1 VKNLHLRATKL
12 SVNWTIKSPEW
23 PKAIKK
29 IAGQLLLQNTEEYP
43 FQNPYYWDAFIASG
57 H

>member
-1 VKNLHLRATKL
+1 MAE
-12 SVNWTIKSPEW
+12 SY
-23 PKAIKK
+23 KK

-43 FQNPYYWDAFIASG
+43 FQNPYYWAAFIASG